1 MSQIKIKGARTGNLK
16 NIDVTIEKHRINVF
30 VGVSG
35 SGKSSLVFHTIAA
48 EAQRQMNETY
58 PSYVRNRM
66 PHLMIPEVDQIEN
79 LSPAVIVNQKPLGDN
94 RRSTVGTATDI
105 NPTLRLLF
113 SRFGQPFVGY
123 SDVFSFN
130 NPAGMCPTCEGL
142 GTVSTFIIDELLD
155 KERSLNEGAI
165 CFETFEPETYRWK
178 RYVDSGLFDNDKK
191 IKDFTEEEL
200 ELLLYSPELKP
211 PHPLEG
217 WYKSSVYEGVIPRI
231 KKTFLQ
237 SSSQLAKKYQPEI
250 QRVTQQN
257 GCPDCHGFR
266 LNAKTLSCKIN
277 GKHIGECLNM
287 QLDELAIFLKQLEPK
302 ETRQVTEKVIQ
313 QLTYFCQVGLDYL
326 SLSRETGTLSGGE
339 SQRIKLIRSIGSSLS
354 DMLYILDEPS
364 TGLHPQDMQAIGRLI
379 QAIKKNGNTLLLID
393 HDPAIIQLA
402 DTVYELGPG
411 AGRHGGQLL
420 SSGTYA
426 DWEARQRLVPPLYRK
441 KRGATNQF
449 FTAENISK
457 NNVQDV
463 TIKLPLHRLLAI
475 TGVAGSG
482 KSSFAEGLRQKYTDE
497 VFYVNQKRIR
507 TSSRSTIASYVGVL
521 DDIRKI
527 FGKINHVPVGY
538 FSFNGKGAC
547 PACRG
552 KGYIETELAF
562 LEAVRS
568 DCELCHGKK
577 FKQESLMYLYHEK
590 NIAEVLELSVSE
602 SVSFFNEEKR
612 ITDKLHWLNEI
623 GLGYLTLGQTL
634 DTLSGGELQRL
645 KLACNLDCHEKIIIL
660 DEPTSGLSIKD
671 TQALLSVFEELL
683 NKNNTLYVIEHNTA
697 LIKEADWMIEFGPG
711 SGKKGGTILFEGPP
725 EDAVNHSASITGQFL
740 GDYK

>member
-1 MSQIKIKGARTGNLK
+1 MTMRQIKIKGARTGNLK
-16 NIDVTIEKHRINVF
+16 NIDVEITKHQINVF

-35 SGKSSLVFHTIAA
+35 SGKSSLVFNTIAA

-66 PHLMIPEVDQIEN
+66 PHLMIPEVDRIEN

-113 SRFGQPFVGY
+113 SRFGTPFVGY

-142 GTVSTFIIDELLD
+142 GNISTFRINELLD
-155 KERSLNEGAI
+155 MDQSLNEGAI
-165 CFETFEPETYRWK
+165 RFESFEPGTYRWK
-178 RYVDSGLFDNDKK
+178 RYVDSGLFNNDKK
-191 IKDFTEEEL
+191 IKNYTKEEL
-200 ELLLYSPELKP
+200 ELLLYSPEMKP

-217 WYKSSVYEGVIPRI
+217 WYNSSVYEGVIPRI
-231 KKTFLQ
+231 KKTFIQ
-237 SSSQLAKKYQPEI
+237 SSSKLAKKYQPEI
-250 QRVTQQN
+250 QRVTQQET
-257 GCPDCHGFR
+257 CPDCNGFR
-266 LNAKTLSCKIN
+266 LNEKTLSCKIN
-277 GKHIGECLNM
+277 GKHLGDCLAM
-287 QLDELAIFLKQLEPK
+287 QLDELKLFLEQLKPK
-302 ETRQVTEKVIQ
+302 ETQQVTEKIIQ
-313 QLTYFCQVGLDYL
+313 QLDYFCQVGLDYL

-364 TGLHPQDMQAIGRLI
+364 TGLHPQDMEAIGGLI

-393 HDPAIIQLA
+393 HDPAVIQLA

-411 AGRHGGQLL
+411 AGRYGGQLL
-420 SSGTYA
+420 GSTDYLE
-426 DWEARQRLVPPLYRK
+426 WEAKQQLIPPLNRK
-441 KRGATNQF
+441 KRGPTTQHF
-449 FTAENISK
+449 IAENISK
-457 NNVQDV
+457 NNVQNISV
-463 TIKLPLHRLLAI
+463 KLPLHRLLAI

-482 KSSFAEGLRQKYTDE
+482 KSSFAEGLRQKYDNQ

-521 DDIRKI
+521 DDIRKL
-527 FGKINHVPVGY
+527 FGHANQVAAGY

-547 PACRG
+547 PVCRG

-562 LEAVRS
+562 LEAVRA
-568 DCELCHGKK
+568 DCEQCGGKK
-577 FKQESLMYLYHEK
+577 FRQESLSYFYHEK
-590 NIAEVLELSVSE
+590 NIAEVLELSVTE
-602 SVSFFNEEKR
+602 SLSFFSAEKR
-612 ITDKLHWLNEI
+612 ISDKLHWLDKI

-645 KLACNLDCHEKIIIL
+645 KLACNLDCREKIIIL
-660 DEPTSGLSIKD
+660 DEPTSGLSLKD
-671 TQALLSVFEELL
+671 TQSLINVFEELL
-683 NKNNTLYVIEHNTA
+683 NNNNTLYVIEHNTA

-711 SGKKGGTILFEGPP
+711 SGKNGGTVLFEGPP
-725 EDAVNHSASITGQFL
+725 EAAVNHPDSVTGRFL
-740 GDYK
+740 T

>member
-1 MSQIKIKGARTGNLK
+1 MSQIKIRGARTGNLK
-16 NIDVTIEKHRINVF
+16 NVDVDIKKHRINVF

-35 SGKSSLVFHTIAA
+35 SGKSSLVFNTIAA

-66 PHLMIPEVDQIEN
+66 PHLMIPEVDRMEN

-113 SRFGQPFVGY
+113 SRFGKPFVGY

-142 GTVSTFIIDELLD
+142 GTISTFMIDELLD
-155 KERSLNEGAI
+155 TELSLNEGAI
-165 CFETFEPETYRWK
+165 RFETFEPGTYRWK
-178 RYVDSGLFDNDKK
+178 RYVDSGLFDNDKA
-191 IKDFTEEEL
+191 IKNFTQEEM
-200 ELLLYSPELKP
+200 ELLLYSPEMKP
-211 PHPLEG
+211 PNPLEG
-217 WYKSSVYEGVIPRI
+217 WYNSSVYEGVIPRI

-237 SSSQLAKKYQPEI
+237 SASQLAKKYQPEI
-250 QRVTQQN
+250 QRVTEQSC
-257 GCPDCHGFR
+257 CPDCHGFR
-266 LNAKTLSCKIN
+266 LNTKTLSCKLN
-277 GKHIGECLNM
+277 EKHIGECLDM
-287 QLDELAIFLKQLEPK
+287 QLDELKVFLETLEPK

-313 QLTYFCQVGLDYL
+313 QLDYFCQVGLDYL

-364 TGLHPQDMQAIGRLI
+364 TGLHPQDMTAIGSLI
-379 QAIKKNGNTLLLID
+379 QAIKQNGNTLLLID
-393 HDPAIIQLA
+393 HDPAVIQLA

-411 AGRHGGQLL
+411 AGQHGGQLL
-420 SSGTYA
+420 GSSSYSE
-426 DWEARQRLVPPLYRK
+426 WEAKQQLLPALDRK
-441 KRGATNQF
+441 KRPPGDQF
-449 FTAENISK
+449 FKAEAITK
-457 NNVQDV
+457 NNVKNVSAD
-463 TIKLPLHRLLAI
+463 LPLHRLLAI

-482 KSSFAEGLRQKYTDE
+482 KSSFAEGLRKKYE
-497 VFYVNQKRIR
+497 EQVFYVNQKRIR
-507 TSSRSTIASYVGVL
+507 TSSRSTIASYAGIL
-521 DDIRKI
+521 DDIRKL
-527 FGKINHVPVGY
+527 FGKSNHVPVGY

-562 LEAVRS
+562 LEAVRAE
-568 DCELCHGKK
+568 CELCQGKK
-577 FKQESLMYLYHEK
+577 FKQESLTYHFHGK

-602 SVSFFNEEKR
+602 CVRFFSEEER
-612 ITDKLHWLNEI
+612 ILNKLHWLNEI

-645 KLACNLDCHEKIIIL
+645 KLACNLDCQEKIIIL

-671 TQALLSVFEELL
+671 TQALLNVFEELL
-683 NKNNTLYVIEHNTA
+683 NNKNTLYVIEHNTA

-711 SGKKGGTILFEGPP
+711 SGKNGGTILFEGLP
-725 EDAVNHSASITGQFL
+725 EDAVNHPDSVTGRFL
-740 GDYK
+740 S

>member
-1 MSQIKIKGARTGNLK
+1 MSQIKIRGARTGNLK
-16 NIDVTIEKHRINVF
+16 NIDVDIRKHRINVF

-35 SGKSSLVFHTIAA
+35 SGKSSLVFNTIAA

-113 SRFGQPFVGY
+113 SRFGEPFVGY

-142 GTVSTFIIDELLD
+142 GTVSTFMIDELLD
-155 KERSLNEGAI
+155 SQLSLNEGAI
-165 CFETFEPETYRWK
+165 RFETFEPGSYRWK

-191 IKDFTEEEL
+191 IKDFSKEEM
-200 ELLLYSPELKP
+200 ELLLYSPEMKP

-217 WYKSSVYEGVIPRI
+217 WYNSSVYEGVLPRI

-250 QRVTQQN
+250 QRVTKQSS
-257 GCPDCHGFR
+257 CPDCCGFR

-277 GKHIGECLNM
+277 GKHIGECLDM
-287 QLDELAIFLKQLEPK
+287 ELSELKLFLEQLEPK
-302 ETRQVTEKVIQ
+302 ETRQVTEKIIQ
-313 QLTYFCQVGLDYL
+313 QLDYFCLVGLDYL

-364 TGLHPQDMQAIGRLI
+364 TGLHPQDMQAIGSLI

-393 HDPAIIQLA
+393 HDPAVIQLA

-420 SSGTYA
+420 GSGSYA
-426 DWEARQRLVPPLYRK
+426 EWETRQQQLPPLERK
-441 KRGATNQF
+441 KRGATKQF
-449 FTAENISK
+449 FKAENISK
-457 NNVQDV
+457 NNVQNV
-463 TIKLPLHRLLAI
+463 SINLPLHRLLAI

-482 KSSFAEGLRQKYTDE
+482 KSSFAEGLRQTYGDQ

-507 TSSRSTIASYVGVL
+507 ISSRSTIASYAGIL
-521 DDIRKI
+521 DDIRKL
-527 FGKINHVPVGY
+527 FGKTNQVPVGY

-577 FKQESLMYLYHEK
+577 FKQESLTYLYQDK
-590 NIAEVLELSVSE
+590 NIAEVLDLSVAE
-602 SVSFFNEEKR
+602 CVTFFSDEVR
-612 ITDKLHWLNEI
+612 IAKKLHWLDEI

-645 KLACNLDCHEKIIIL
+645 KLACNLDCQEKIIIL

-671 TQALLSVFEELL
+671 TQALLNVFEELL
-683 NKNNTLYVIEHNTA
+683 NNKNTLYVIEHNTV

-711 SGKKGGTILFEGPP
+711 SGKKGGQILFEGLP
-725 EDAVNHSASITGQFL
+725 EDAVTHPQSVTGRFL
-740 GDYK
+740 S

>member
-1 MSQIKIKGARTGNLK
+1 MSQIKIRGARTGNLK
-16 NIDVTIEKHRINVF
+16 NIDVDIEKHRINVF

-66 PHLMIPEVDQIEN
+66 PHLMIPEVDRIEN

-113 SRFGQPFVGY
+113 SRFGKPFVGY

-142 GTVSTFIIDELLD
+142 GSISNFILDELLNQ
-155 KERSLNEGAI
+155 ELSLNQGAI
-165 CFETFEPETYRWK
+165 RFETFEPGTYRWK

-191 IKDFTEEEL
+191 IKDFTKEEL
-200 ELLLYSPELKP
+200 ELLLYSPEIKP

-217 WYKSSVYEGVIPRI
+217 WYNSSVYEGVLPRI
-231 KKTFLQ
+231 KKTFIQ

-250 QRVTQQN
+250 QRITKQEL
-257 GCPDCHGFR
+257 CPDCEGFR
-266 LNAKTLSCKIN
+266 LNQKTLSCKIN
-277 GKHIGECLNM
+277 GKNIGECLDM
-287 QLDELAIFLKQLEPK
+287 QLDELKIFLENLKSK
-302 ETRQVTEKVIQ
+302 EIWQVTEKIIQ
-313 QLTYFCQVGLDYL
+313 QLNYFCQVGLDYL

-364 TGLHPQDMQAIGRLI
+364 TGLHPQDMQAIGSLI

-393 HDPAIIQLA
+393 HDPAVIQLA
-402 DTVYELGPG
+402 DTVYELGPD
-411 AGRHGGQLL
+411 AGRNGGQLL
-420 SSGTYA
+420 GSGSYEE
-426 DWEARQRLVPPLYRK
+426 WESRQQLLPPLKRK
-441 KRGATNQF
+441 KRGKSTQF
-449 FTAENISK
+449 FIAEGISK
-457 NNVQDV
+457 NNVQDIS
-463 TIKLPLHRLLAI
+463 IKLPLHRLLAI

-482 KSSFAEGLRQKYTDE
+482 KSSFAEGLRQKYDDQ

-507 TSSRSTIASYVGVL
+507 TSSRSTIASYVGIL
-521 DDIRKI
+521 DEVRKL
-527 FGKINHVPVGY
+527 FGKENGVPVGC

-562 LEAVRS
+562 LEAIRS
-568 DCELCHGKK
+568 ECELCHGKK
-577 FKQESLMYLYHEK
+577 FKQESLTYHYNEK
-590 NIAEVLELSVSE
+590 NIAEVLELSVLESE
-602 SVSFFNEEKR
+602 DFFFNQDK
-612 ITDKLHWLNEI
+612 ITNKLHWLNEI

-645 KLACNLDCHEKIIIL
+645 KLACNLDCQEKIIIL
-660 DEPTSGLSIKD
+660 DEPTSGLSLKD
-671 TQALLSVFEELL
+671 TQALLNVFEELL
-683 NKNNTLYVIEHNTA
+683 NNKNTLYVIEHNTA

-711 SGKKGGTILFEGPP
+711 SGKKGGQILFEGLPQ
-725 EDAVNHSASITGQFL
+725 DAVNYPASITGKFL
-740 GDYK
+740 T

>member
-1 MSQIKIKGARTGNLK
+1 MSQIKIRGARTGNLK
-16 NIDVTIEKHRINVF
+16 NIDVDIKKHRINVF

-35 SGKSSLVFHTIAA
+35 SGKSSLVFNTIAA

-66 PHLMIPEVDQIEN
+66 PHLMIPEVDRMEN

-113 SRFGQPFVGY
+113 SRFGKPFVGY

-130 NPAGMCPTCEGL
+130 NPAGMCPACEGL
-142 GTVSTFIIDELLD
+142 GTISTFKIDELLD
-155 KERSLNEGAI
+155 TELSLNDGAI
-165 CFETFEPETYRWK
+165 RFETFEPGTYRWK

-191 IKDFTEEEL
+191 IKNFTQEEMA
-200 ELLLYSPELKP
+200 LLLYSPEMKP
-211 PHPLEG
+211 PNPLEG
-217 WYKSSVYEGVIPRI
+217 WYNSSVYEGVVPRI

-237 SSSQLAKKYQPEI
+237 SASQLAKKYQPEI
-250 QRVTQQN
+250 QRVTEQSC
-257 GCPDCHGFR
+257 CPDCQGFR
-266 LNAKTLSCKIN
+266 LNPKTLSCKLN
-277 GKHIGECLNM
+277 DKHLGECLDM
-287 QLDELAIFLKQLEPK
+287 QLDELKVFLETLEPK

-313 QLTYFCQVGLDYL
+313 QLDYFCQVGLDYL

-364 TGLHPQDMQAIGRLI
+364 TGLHPQDMKAIGSLI
-379 QAIKKNGNTLLLID
+379 QAIKQNGNTLLLID
-393 HDPAIIQLA
+393 HDPAVIQLA

-411 AGRHGGQLL
+411 AGQHGGQLL
-420 SSGTYA
+420 GSGSYS
-426 DWEARQRLVPPLYRK
+426 DWEAKQRLLPALDRK
-441 KRGATNQF
+441 KRPLADQF
-449 FTAENISK
+449 FKAEAVTK
-457 NNVQDV
+457 NNVKNVSVD
-463 TIKLPLHRLLAI
+463 LPLHRLLAI

-482 KSSFAEGLRQKYTDE
+482 KSSFAEGLRQKYDE
-497 VFYVNQKRIR
+497 QVFYVNQKRIR
-507 TSSRSTIASYVGVL
+507 TSSRSTIASYAGIL
-521 DDIRKI
+521 DDIRKL
-527 FGKINHVPVGY
+527 FGKSNHVPVGY

-562 LEAVRS
+562 LEAVRAE
-568 DCELCHGKK
+568 CELCQRKK
-577 FKQESLMYLYHEK
+577 FKQESLTYHFHGK
-590 NIAEVLELSVSE
+590 NIAEVLELSVTDC
-602 SVSFFNEEKR
+602 VRFFSEEKR
-612 ITDKLHWLNEI
+612 ILNKLHWLNEI

-645 KLACNLDCHEKIIIL
+645 KLACNLDCQEKIIIL

-671 TQALLSVFEELL
+671 TQALLNVFEELL
-683 NKNNTLYVIEHNTA
+683 NNKNTLYVIEHNTD

-711 SGKKGGTILFEGPP
+711 SGKNGGTILFEGLP
-725 EDAVNHSASITGQFL
+725 EDAVNHPDSVTGRFL
-740 GDYK
+740 S

>member
-1 MSQIKIKGARTGNLK
+1 MRQIKIKGARTGNLK
-16 NIDVTIEKHRINVF
+16 NIDVEITKHQINVF

-35 SGKSSLVFHTIAA
+35 SGKSSLVFNTIAA

-66 PHLMIPEVDQIEN
+66 PHLMIPEVDRIEN

-113 SRFGQPFVGY
+113 SRFGTPFVGY

-142 GTVSTFIIDELLD
+142 GNISTFRINELLD
-155 KERSLNEGAI
+155 MDQSLNEGAI
-165 CFETFEPETYRWK
+165 RFESFEPGTYRWK
-178 RYVDSGLFDNDKK
+178 RYVDSGLFNNDKK
-191 IKDFTEEEL
+191 IKNYTKEEL
-200 ELLLYSPELKP
+200 ELLLYSPEMKP

-217 WYKSSVYEGVIPRI
+217 WYNSSVYEGVIPRI
-231 KKTFLQ
+231 KKTFIQ
-237 SSSQLAKKYQPEI
+237 SSSKLAKKYQPEI
-250 QRVTQQN
+250 QRVTQQET
-257 GCPDCHGFR
+257 CPDCNGFR
-266 LNAKTLSCKIN
+266 LNEKTLSCKIN
-277 GKHIGECLNM
+277 GKHLGDCLAM
-287 QLDELAIFLKQLEPK
+287 QLDELKLFLEQLKPK
-302 ETRQVTEKVIQ
+302 ETQQVTEKIIQ
-313 QLTYFCQVGLDYL
+313 QLDYFCQVGLDYL

-364 TGLHPQDMQAIGRLI
+364 TGLHPQDMEAIGGLI

-393 HDPAIIQLA
+393 HDPAVIQLA

-411 AGRHGGQLL
+411 AGRYGGQLL
-420 SSGTYA
+420 GSTDYLE
-426 DWEARQRLVPPLYRK
+426 WEAKQQLIPPLNRK
-441 KRGATNQF
+441 KRGPTTQHF
-449 FTAENISK
+449 IAENISK
-457 NNVQDV
+457 NNVQNISV
-463 TIKLPLHRLLAI
+463 KLPLHRLLAI

-482 KSSFAEGLRQKYTDE
+482 KSSFAEGLRQKYDNQ

-521 DDIRKI
+521 DDIRKL
-527 FGKINHVPVGY
+527 FGHANQVAAGY

-547 PACRG
+547 PVCRG

-562 LEAVRS
+562 LEAVRA
-568 DCELCHGKK
+568 DCEQCGGKK
-577 FKQESLMYLYHEK
+577 FRQESLSYFYHEK
-590 NIAEVLELSVSE
+590 NIAEVLELSVTE
-602 SVSFFNEEKR
+602 SLSFFSAEKR
-612 ITDKLHWLNEI
+612 ISDKLHWLDKI

-645 KLACNLDCHEKIIIL
+645 KLACNLDCREKIIIL
-660 DEPTSGLSIKD
+660 DEPTSGLSLKD
-671 TQALLSVFEELL
+671 TQSLINVFEELL
-683 NKNNTLYVIEHNTA
+683 NNNNTLYVIEHNTA

-711 SGKKGGTILFEGPP
+711 SGKNGGTVLFEGPP
-725 EDAVNHSASITGQFL
+725 EAAVNHPDSVTGRFL
-740 GDYK
+740 T